1 MAQNWAQ
8 SHLDVVDER
17 YFLEAQTNEIIN
29 KGIRLDF
36 NGKKSVTIYDVDTVD
51 EVDYVRNGF
60 NRFGDVV
67 ELGTGE
73 QTFTLSQDK
82 AFTFTVDRGNLNDS
96 LMVQEANKAVKRQ
109 LREVAVRNTDIYRF
123 SVLSAYAVANSQSA
137 TNALAYNDVYQKVLI
152 QAAALYEATYKTEGV
167 HLFVTPTTYN
177 LLKRD
182 PEFVRDAD
190 TTYKDLKKG
199 ILGEV
204 DGMKIHRVP
213 AALLPAN
220 TGFMIVADDVLVS
233 PTKMNNVRV
242 LTDVQGIDGAVA
254 EGRRYY
260 DAFIP
265 ANKGAAIRLH
275 KIA

>member
-17 YFLEAQTNEIIN
+17 YFLEAQTSDIIN

-275 KIA
+275 KTG